1 MDGAVA
7 GALPHLRHA
16 AQGSRDAGSLRVT
29 DEQKDRRK
37 GVRRTTIILVAVAL
51 AFYLGFILIGVLRA

>member
-1 MDGAVA
+1 
-7 GALPHLRHA
+7 
-16 AQGSRDAGSLRVT
+16 VT
-29 DEQKDRRK
+29 DAENDRRK

>member
-1 MDGAVA
+1 VTN
-7 GALPHLRHA
+7 
-16 AQGSRDAGSLRVT
+16 AQ
-29 DEQKDRRK
+29 EDRRK